1 VQIRRKR
8 QKLRA
13 QFQMLARKTLG
24 RLNCKIKKRQVSVL
38 HALRRPYIC
47 PHDTRTTRI
56 LRTGNTAASLS
67 FDRCGADAVRQAR
80 EPRRLN
86 PPDGPRPPQT
96 WMPHASCARRP
107 APSDERQSDQ
117 GKNQA
122 APTGFSTGSGLQ
134 PAFPA
139 KARSAADREP
149 RSRTQAVA
157 PLIPTNFGIQG
168 GRRTLPRVPA
178 SSLHPRHNRSWI
190 PAFVGMRGSCFATSA

>member
-1 VQIRRKR
+1 
-8 QKLRA
+8 
-13 QFQMLARKTLG
+13 MLARKTIG

-117 GKNQA
+117 GKK
-122 APTGFSTGSGLQ
+122 SGRSNRLLHWKRASARVPRKGAQ
-134 PAFPA
+134 RRRPGTQEPHASCRPAHTDELRYPGRTA
-139 KARSAADREP
+139 DLAARSSFKPA
-149 RSRTQAVA
+149 
-157 PLIPTNFGIQG
+157 
-168 GRRTLPRVPA
+168 PA
-178 SSLHPRHNRSWI
+178 SQPFLDSGVRRNERFMFRDIRL
-190 PAFVGMRGSCFATSA
+190 T